1 MTRRFSRIELKNC
14 TFDIADSI
22 KKVAS
27 HKNRTCIPSQISK
40 LQDGNPIFNH
50 RGGGLLQRACVG
62 GTVDLHLLAVN
73 IKCKH
78 HIALLSIKV
87 RVIKT

>member
-1 MTRRFSRIELKNC
+1 LISQTPLKKLLLIKTVHVYRHEYQNYKTVILYSTIEE
-14 TFDIADSI
+14 
-22 KKVAS
+22 
-27 HKNRTCIPSQISK
+27 K

-50 RGGGLLQRACVG
+50 RGGGLLQHACVG

>member
-22 KKVAS
+22 KKVAT

-40 LQDGNPIFNH
+40 LHDGNPIFNH
-50 RGGGLLQRACVG
+50 RGLACVG